1 MVFPQQHE
9 NLLPNLLRFPKNKVL
24 YITLESTMDCVVA
37 ITMTHNK
44 KEAAVVKVASVL
56 SSAENLE
63 S

>member
-1 MVFPQQHE
+1 
-9 NLLPNLLRFPKNKVL
+9 
-24 YITLESTMDCVVA
+24 MDCVVA